1 MQESVAFQNAIADFL
16 RSFRTEHRLTL
27 DDVAR
32 QAREFGAGW
41 GVSTVR
47 NFESARSAVTLPNLL
62 VLAASL
68 NALAGSSLTLDDLLG
83 DTATF
88 SAPSVHGA
96 GVTRE
101 WVRSALAGAPVRL
114 SLTDTSS
121 QLLDSDRLLDMLEAV
136 GREMPVGWYVP
147 GPDEPAPREPTLA
160 EQRAA
165 DRLGMLRVSFAAWA
179 DRLWGR
185 SLDEEAAIRA
195 SSNSPQARGRA
206 TRALVEE
213 VSKHYEERIKNG

>member
-1 MQESVAFQNAIADFL
+1 M
-16 RSFRTEHRLTL
+16 TL

-32 QAREFGAGW
+32 QAREFGSGW

-47 NFESARSAVTLPNLL
+47 NIEAAKSAMTLSTLL
-62 VLAASL
+62 VLASSL
-68 NALAGSSLTLDDLLG
+68 NELTDGSLTLADLLG
-83 DTATF
+83 DAEAF
-88 SAPSVHGA
+88 SAPAVSGS

-101 WVRSALAGAPVRL
+101 WVNASLRGEPVRL
-114 SLTDTSS
+114 SFTDTSS
-121 QLLDSDRLLDMLEAV
+121 KLLDSDYVLDMLDAV
-136 GREMPVGWYVP
+136 AKEMPIGWHVP
-147 GPDEPAPREPTLA
+147 EPDDAPSRQPTLA

-165 DRLGMLRVSFAAWA
+165 DRLGMLRIGFAAWA
-179 DRLWGR
+179 DRLWGH

-213 VSKHYEERIKNG
+213 VEQHYRDRMSNG